1 MLLTNNYY
9 RITNKV
15 YKFIFE
21 GTVSS
26 KDGIRRRF
34 DDRRRK
40 RYGISG
46 IRIQPV
52 RTLAARA
59 RVPRE
64 AHSMKFILFI
74 WK

>member
-46 IRIQPV
+46 DSNSAHSHAR
-52 RTLAARA
+52 RA